1 MSSYLIIKAAQFR
14 GIFYAMR
21 GPAAYCAVAMLWG
34 GGVGVA
40 QAQAVYAA
48 QAPLATQGVEAEYQ
62 RIALQW
68 ARGAAKDATPTSD
81 TPLKLDVSVGG
92 LDPRLRLAP
101 CSNVEAYLPPGA
113 RFWGHSRVG
122 LRCVDGVAK
131 WNVSLPM
138 TVKATGKAWVVRT
151 TVASGATLGQNDV
164 MEAEVDWA
172 EETNPVV
179 QGVEN
184 WLGQTANRPLS
195 TGQTLRQGMLRPSQV
210 FQPGALVRVVAEGA
224 GFQASADA
232 QALSAGVVGQP
243 ARVRMDNGRITSG
256 VVLDSHTVKVEL

>member
-1 MSSYLIIKAAQFR
+1 
-14 GIFYAMR
+14 
-21 GPAAYCAVAMLWG
+21 
-34 GGVGVA
+34 
-40 QAQAVYAA
+40 
-48 QAPLATQGVEAEYQ
+48 
-62 RIALQW
+62 
-68 ARGAAKDATPTSD
+68 
-81 TPLKLDVSVGG
+81 
-92 LDPRLRLAP
+92 
-101 CSNVEAYLPPGA
+101 
-113 RFWGHSRVG
+113 
-122 LRCVDGVAK
+122 
-131 WNVSLPM
+131 
-138 TVKATGKAWVVRT
+138 VKATGKAWVVRT